1 MKLWGGRFDKDTDKW
16 ANDFNSSISFDKR
29 LYKHDING
37 SIAHTEMLNKI
48 GILNQDEADLIIVAL
63 SEIKSDISEGKL
75 QFSNDA
81 EDIHM
86 NIEKILTEKIGET
99 GKKLHTAR
107 SRNDQVALDI
117 RMYMRDEV
125 SEIMKLVADLCGTIV
140 NISENNYTTIM
151 PGFTHMQPAQP
162 ITLAHHLMAYFEM
175 LRRDLERLSDCGK
188 RINIMPLGACALAG
202 TGFPINRQF
211 IADKLNFDSIT
222 ANSMDS
228 VSDRD
233 FIIELC
239 SVISIVM
246 MHLSR
251 LCEEIILWN
260 TVQFAFAEQ
269 DDAFSTGSS
278 IMPQKKNPDI
288 AELVRGKTGRVF
300 GNLMAILTIMKSLP
314 LAYNK
319 DMQED
324 KPVLFDS
331 IDTVKL
337 CLPVFNSMLD
347 AMSFNK
353 ENMYASAGKGFTN
366 ATDLADYLVLKGIP
380 FRSAHEITGRI
391 VSYCLGS
398 GIPLERLSLD
408 EYKKYSDFIEA
419 DIYEFISLEAC
430 ITKRNTEGGPSADS
444 VLSHINNS
452 KEYLKELI
460 IPVYEY

>member
-1 MKLWGGRFDKDTDKW
+1 MMKLWSGRFSKDTDIW

-29 LYKHDING
+29 LYKHDIDG
-37 SIAHTEMLNKI
+37 SIAHAEMLAKI
-48 GILNQDEADLIIVAL
+48 NILNDKEASLIIQTL
-63 SEIKSDISEGKL
+63 KDIKNEISEGKI
-75 QFSNDA
+75 QFSKDS

-86 NIEKILTEKIGET
+86 FIEKILTDKIGET

-117 RMYMRDEV
+117 RMYLRDEV
-125 SEIMKLVADLCGTIV
+125 SKIMVMVAELCETIIEISED
-140 NISENNYTTIM
+140 NISTIM

-162 ITLAHHLMAYFEM
+162 ITLAHHMMAYFEM
-175 LRRDLERLSDCGK
+175 LRRDLDRLSDCAK

-202 TGFPINRQF
+202 TGFPIDRQYV
-211 IADKLNFDSIT
+211 ADKLNFESLT
-222 ANSMDS
+222 ANSLDS

-233 FIIELC
+233 FAIEFC
-239 SVISIVM
+239 SVISIIM

-251 LCEEIILWN
+251 LCEEIIIWN
-260 TVQFAFAEQ
+260 TAQFAFAEQ

-288 AELVRGKTGRVF
+288 AELVRGKTGRVY
-300 GNLMAILTIMKSLP
+300 GNLMSMLTIMKSLP

-324 KPVLFDS
+324 KPLLFDS

-337 CLPVFNSMLD
+337 CLPVFNSMLA

-353 ENMYASAGKGFTN
+353 ENMYLSAGIGFTN
-366 ATDLADYLVLKGIP
+366 ATDLADYLVIKGIP
-380 FRSAHEITGRI
+380 FRAAHEITGRI

-398 GIPLERLSLD
+398 GTSLEKLPLE
-408 EYKKYSDFIEA
+408 EYKKYSELIDD
-419 DIYEFISLEAC
+419 DIYGFISLETC
-430 ITKRNTEGGPSADS
+430 VSKRNTEGGPSAES
-444 VLSHINNS
+444 VSKHITES
-452 KEYLKELI
+452 RKFISSLF
-460 IPVYEY
+460 IPDYK

>member
-1 MKLWGGRFDKDTDKW
+1 MKLWGGRFSKDTDKW

-29 LYKHDING
+29 LYKHDIIG
-37 SIAHTEMLNKI
+37 SIAHAEMLNKI
-48 GILNQDEADLIIVAL
+48 GILNKKETDLIIAAL
-63 SEIKSDISEGKL
+63 SEIKSDISKGKL
-75 QFSNDA
+75 QFSQDA

-117 RMYMRDEV
+117 RMYLREEV
-125 SEIMKLVADLCGTIV
+125 SEIMKIVADLCETIV

-175 LRRDLERLSDCGK
+175 LRRDLERLSDCVK
-188 RINIMPLGACALAG
+188 RINVMPLGACALAG
-202 TGFPINRQF
+202 TGFPIDRQF
-211 IADKLNFDSIT
+211 VADKLNFDSIT
-222 ANSMDS
+222 ANSLDS

-233 FIIELC
+233 FVIELC

-288 AELVRGKTGRVF
+288 AELVRGKTGRVY
-300 GNLMAILTIMKSLP
+300 GNLMAMLTIMKSLP
-314 LAYNK
+314 LSYNK

-337 CLPVFNSMLD
+337 CLPVFNLMLG
-347 AMSFNK
+347 ALSFNK
-353 ENMYASAGKGFTN
+353 ENMYSSAGKGFTN

-380 FRSAHEITGRI
+380 FRSAHEVTGRI

-398 GIPLERLSLD
+398 GIPLEKLPLD
-408 EYKKYSDFIEA
+408 EYKKYSGFIEA
-419 DIYEFISLEAC
+419 DIYDFISLEAC
-430 ITKRNTEGGPSADS
+430 IAKRNTEGGPSADS
-444 VLSHINNS
+444 VLNHINNS
-452 KEYLKELI
+452 KKFLKELI
-460 IPVYEY
+460 IPVYEL

>member
-1 MKLWGGRFDKDTDKW
+1 MKLWGGRFSKDTDIW

-29 LYKHDING
+29 LFKHDIAG
-37 SIAHTEMLNKI
+37 STAHARMLNKI
-48 GILNQDEADLIIVAL
+48 GILSDDECSLITNGL
-63 SEIKSDISEGKL
+63 LEILTDIKEKKIK
-75 QFSNDA
+75 FNNDA

-86 NIEKILTEKIGET
+86 NIEKILIDKIGDT

-117 RMYMRDEV
+117 RMYLREEV
-125 SEIMKLVADLCGTIV
+125 SMVIQLLSGLCGTIL
-140 NISENNYTTIM
+140 NIADSGTSAIM

-162 ITLAHHLMAYFEM
+162 ITLAHHIMAYFEM
-175 LRRDLERLSDCGK
+175 FRRDTERLMDALK

-202 TGFPINRQF
+202 TGFPLDRQF
-211 IADKLNFDSIT
+211 VAEELNFNSIT
-222 ANSMDS
+222 ANSIDS

-233 FIIELC
+233 FVIEICADLSII
-239 SVISIVM
+239 M

-269 DDAFSTGSS
+269 DDAYSTGSS

-288 AELVRGKTGRVF
+288 AELVRGKTGRVY

-324 KPVLFDS
+324 KPALFDS

-337 CLPVFNSMLD
+337 CLPVFDSMLG

-353 ENMYASAGKGFTN
+353 DNMYASAGEGFTN
-366 ATDLADYLVLKGIP
+366 ATDLADYLVIKGIP
-380 FRSAHEITGRI
+380 FRTAHEITGKI
-391 VSYCLGS
+391 VSYCIGS
-398 GIPLERLSLD
+398 EITLD
-408 EYKKYSDFIEA
+408 AMNLNEYRKYSTLIEN
-419 DIYEFISLEAC
+419 DIYEFISLESC
-430 ITKRNTEGGPSADS
+430 INKRNVAGGPSESS
-444 VLSHINNS
+444 VRQHI
-452 KEYLKELI
+452 KESENFLKNLT
-460 IPVYEY
+460 IPDYE